1 MQGWVKIHREIT
13 GHEIWGDKPF
23 AKGQAWLDLILLANY
38 TDRTV
43 LLGSFKETVGRGSFI
58 TSELKLMERWG
69 WGRKKVRLFL
79 NFLESEKMITLNRN
93 NKRTMITIV
102 KYGVYQ
108 VLENPEGQQKNSKGT
123 AEEQR
128 RNNAGTAKEHKQE
141 RKKERK
147 EEDII
152 TVSKDTVQQIGAAEI
167 KTIMD
172 AWNELQSYGVRPVSR
187 MTTKSQRYEML
198 SARIREY
205 SAAEVLCAIENIK
218 NSDFLLGR
226 KTDFMI
232 TFDWFVRPNNFSKVF
247 SGNYINRSGGGAS
260 GNLGRTTKTYDDRI
274 TDSESLFG

>member
-1 MQGWVKIHREIT
+1 
-13 GHEIWGDKPF
+13 
-23 AKGQAWLDLILLANY
+23 
-38 TDRTV
+38 
-43 LLGSFKETVGRGSFI
+43 
-58 TSELKLMERWG
+58 
-69 WGRKKVRLFL
+69 
-79 NFLESEKMITLNRN
+79 
-93 NKRTMITIV
+93 MITIV

-108 VLENPEGQQKNSKGT
+108 VFENPEEQQKNSKGT

-128 RNNAGTAKEHKQE
+128 RNNEGTAKEHKQE

-152 TVSKDTVQQIGAAEI
+152 TVSKDTVQQIGFSEI

-172 AWNELQSYGVRPVSR
+172 AWNDLQSYGIRPVSR

-205 SAAEVLCAIENIK
+205 SAAEVLRAIENIK

-232 TFDWFVRPNNFSKVF
+232 TFDWFVRPNNFLKVF
-247 SGNYINRSGGGAS
+247 SGNYFNRSGGGTS
-260 GNLGRTTKTYDDRI
+260 GNFGRTTKTYDDRI